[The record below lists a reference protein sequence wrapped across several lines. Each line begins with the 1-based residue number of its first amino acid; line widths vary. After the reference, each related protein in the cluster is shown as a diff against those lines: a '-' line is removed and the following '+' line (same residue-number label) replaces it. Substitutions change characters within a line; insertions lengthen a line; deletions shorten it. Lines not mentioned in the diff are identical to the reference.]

1 MANAETDAGAVPRG
15 GSAATGADTSV
26 VQDAKRE
33 AEHLAD
39 KARDAARSYASEKKE
54 ARQRATD
61 ALHFAPFAPI
71 VELSVKHGRGI
82 SKLMSTVD
90 RAHAEFQKRVTTSE
104 LNRFVQEVV
113 ERTPPPSQRGRVP
126 RIYYLTQVHSAPP
139 LFVAMCSS
147 PKAFPES
154 YRRFL
159 QNRLQQAFDMSMVP
173 VRLRFRARRR
183 RERPDSSSLD

>member
-1 MANAETDAGAVPRG
+1 LLSLATDRGVPVIIG
-15 GSAATGADTSV
+15 LNKVDLLTAA
-26 VQDAKRE
+26 QR
-33 AEHLAD
+33 
-39 KARDAARSYASEKKE
+39 KE
-54 ARQRATD
+54 ARQTATD

-71 VELSVKHGRGI
+71 IELSVKAERGI

-90 RAHAEFQKRVTTSE
+90 RAHGEFRKRISTSE

-113 ERTPPPSQRGRVP
+113 GRTPPPSHRGRTP
-126 RIYYLTQVHSAPP
+126 KIYYLTQVHSAPP

-147 PKAFPES
+147 PKAFPDS

-159 QNRLQQAFDMSMVP
+159 QNRLQEAFGMSLVP

-183 RERPDSSSLD
+183 KERGESSASD